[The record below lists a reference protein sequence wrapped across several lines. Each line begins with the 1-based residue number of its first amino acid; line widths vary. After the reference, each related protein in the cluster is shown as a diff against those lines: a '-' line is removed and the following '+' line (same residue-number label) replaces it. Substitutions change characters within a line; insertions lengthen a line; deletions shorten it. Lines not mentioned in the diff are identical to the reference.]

1 MEVSMSTVIIYGKL
15 SWPYTVKARE
25 AFEAEGRSVDY
36 RDVVQNPGLLDE
48 MMKVSKGKRQ
58 VPVILDGEKV
68 QIGFG
73 GSWGVW
79 FFPAGPGKIDLRSQ
93 ISDLIN

>member
-1 MEVSMSTVIIYGKL
+1 M
-15 SWPYTVKARE
+15 KARE

-73 GSWGVW
+73 GS
-79 FFPAGPGKIDLRSQ
+79 
-93 ISDLIN
+93 